1 MPLTDAAQ
9 AGTGFNDDVF
19 AELLSLLNKPSD
31 NPALQPSKASDS
43 PYTASPAPTLTQVLA
58 TPTVGTS
65 PLDGPVFS
73 SSHHPGPDVASSPH
87 LSIDFNQSPFLVNG
101 GDNAV
106 LVASPAKQRADPA
119 TRSVSP
125 VKSKRPATSRIRSP
139 DIPRR
144 REASRAVR
152 GVASPLSAEVL
163 PPSTESS
170 PAETAYYPDPRSRM
184 WGRSSS
190 KDDITIQPPASS
202 LTKE

>member
-9 AGTGFNDDVF
+9 VGTGFNDDVF
-19 AELLSLLNKPSD
+19 AELLSLLNNSSD
-31 NPALQPSKASDS
+31 NPTFRPSKASDS
-43 PYTASPAPTLTQVLA
+43 PYAASPAPTLTQVLA
-58 TPTVGTS
+58 TPTVGPAS
-65 PLDGPVFS
+65 GPVIS
-73 SSHHPGPDVASSPH
+73 SSHHPGPDFASPTP
-87 LSIDFNQSPFLVNG
+87 LSIDFNQSPFLVDG

-106 LVASPAKQRADPA
+106 LVASPAKQRAGPA

-144 REASRAVR
+144 REPSRAVR

-163 PPSTESS
+163 PPSTEAS
-170 PAETAYYPDPRSRM
+170 PAETAYYPDPRSRT

-190 KDDITIQPPASS
+190 KDESTVQSPASCS
-202 LTKE
+202 TKE